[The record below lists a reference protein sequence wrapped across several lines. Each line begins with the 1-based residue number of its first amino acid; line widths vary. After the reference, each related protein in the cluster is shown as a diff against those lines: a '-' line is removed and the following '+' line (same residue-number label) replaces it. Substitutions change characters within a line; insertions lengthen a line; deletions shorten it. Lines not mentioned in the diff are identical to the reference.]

1 MFLIYSVAL
10 SHKFTPSD
18 QPGRKFQ
25 NYVLCWYKFKFQ
37 PFQVKPSQK
46 KKKKNHV
53 FVNKVLL
60 EHSHAHLFTYCLLL
74 ASHNRIE

>member
-10 SHKFTPSD
+10 SHKLTPSD

-25 NYVLCWYKFKFQ
+25 NHLLYWYKFKFQ

-46 KKKKNHV
+46 KKKPV
-53 FVNKVLL
+53 FVHKVLL